1 MKNQR
6 GITLVALVITIVIL
20 LILSGI
26 VILTLTQTGLLE
38 NAKQAKEITENA
50 QKEENNILGQFDTTL
65 NNYISTS
72 RDVTENDLNSMFYPN
87 KQQTLTLTN
96 NSVEIP
102 KNGWL
107 YLSFNKNAQGDY
119 FWGKRNNMEIFRTSV
134 PTMDCADSTYIP
146 VKKGDI
152 ISVSNS
158 SYFVLTLMYFEE

>member
-1 MKNQR
+1 MKKTN
-6 GITLVALVITIVIL
+6 GITLVALVITIILL
-20 LILSGI
+20 LILAGVAI
-26 VILTLTQTGLLE
+26 NALTQTRLFE

-96 NSVEIP
+96 NSVEIS

-107 YLSFNKNAQGDY
+107 YLSFNKNAEGDY

-134 PTMDCADSTYIP
+134 PTINCADSTYIP